1 MDTSNPTDTT
11 PSRISFSTVLFAFL
25 LILALYFGWR
35 IRDEYFLSAEFGLGY
50 ALGIIG
56 GSMMLLL
63 LVYPLKKR
71 FYDSALFILS
81 TKSWFKLHMAFGILG
96 PLLVLYH
103 CNFNLGSTNSNI
115 ALGSM
120 LLMVAS
126 GIVGRFIYSKIH
138 FGLYGKKVE
147 LRELQTKKLL
157 VEKQIDDERHENIIF
172 MSEALTA
179 KLQAFE
185 KKVLKHRSLT
195 GTFFNILTL
204 GITTRLGYFSLARCL
219 KNDQQKNS
227 QYYQLSRIEQHQ
239 HLNASRVHIANYLST
254 IRKIAGLGFY
264 ERLFYLW
271 HMLHMPIF
279 FMLIITG
286 FIHVFAVHTY

>member
-1 MDTSNPTDTT
+1 MDTQNPTDTM
-11 PSRISFSTVLFAFL
+11 PSRISFSTALFSFL
-25 LILALYFGWR
+25 LFLALAFGWKT
-35 IRDEYFLSAEFGLGY
+35 RDEYFLSAEFGLGY

-71 FYDSALFILS
+71 FYDSALFIFS
-81 TKSWFKLHMAFGILG
+81 TKSWFKLHMAFGVLG

-115 ALGSM
+115 ALSSM

-157 VEKQIDDERHENIIF
+157 VEKQIDDDRHENIIF
-172 MSEALTA
+172 MSETLIT

-185 KKVLKHRSLT
+185 TTVLKRRSLT

-204 GITTRLGYFSLARCL
+204 GITTRLGYFSLTKCL
-219 KNDQQKNS
+219 KNDQQGNNRYS
-227 QYYQLSRIEQHQ
+227 QLPQMEQHQ
-239 HLNASRVHIANYLST
+239 HLKATRIHIANYLST
-254 IRKIAGLGFY
+254 VRKIAGLGFY